1 MSNFIKKLTILF
13 LSIFIITACSKESGN
28 NTEQKQSKGND
39 AAAIGQ
45 VDESEDTENAEDAE
59 DAKEQINLA
68 ENKKIPASLEEI
80 ISYPKGP
87 FTAEDTQIKDPE
99 VQQALSKVP
108 ELPEEASEEEL
119 NDLFAYLYSLFRKE
133 YRDPREA
140 IVSLTV
146 SGPESEGSSE
156 EKGSFNVEIILDSS
170 GSMANKMGSQTRM
183 ELAKASIKKFA
194 SALPEEANVG
204 LRVYGHKGT
213 GSDADKKMSCA
224 SNELVYAPQPYN
236 EAELSKA
243 LNKFKPAGWT
253 PLAQSLMEAQKDLE
267 AYKGE
272 KNKNIVYVVSDGIE
286 TCDGNPVEAAASLKD
301 SGVAPVVNI
310 IGFDVNGKDQQQ
322 LEEVAQAAGGTYQN
336 VKSQEQLDNE
346 LEKAIEES
354 GKWIKWYVD
363 ETGKNVQNNI
373 RQKDELL
380 SISNDWIFNQTFE
393 EYRIISA
400 LNALQIEGKI
410 TGSQNTKVVDIRNKY
425 YRGQKETFNEIEKV
439 LMDMIEQG
447 YDENEKKI
455 NELYDKNI
463 Q

>member
-1 MSNFIKKLTILF
+1 
-13 LSIFIITACSKESGN
+13 
-28 NTEQKQSKGND
+28 
-39 AAAIGQ
+39 
-45 VDESEDTENAEDAE
+45 
-59 DAKEQINLA
+59 
-68 ENKKIPASLEEI
+68 
-80 ISYPKGP
+80 
-87 FTAEDTQIKDPE
+87 
-99 VQQALSKVP
+99 
-108 ELPEEASEEEL
+108 
-119 NDLFAYLYSLFRKE
+119 
-133 YRDPREA
+133 
-140 IVSLTV
+140 
-146 SGPESEGSSE
+146 
-156 EKGSFNVEIILDSS
+156 
-170 GSMANKMGSQTRM
+170 
-183 ELAKASIKKFA
+183 
-194 SALPEEANVG
+194 
-204 LRVYGHKGT
+204 
-213 GSDADKKMSCA
+213 
-224 SNELVYAPQPYN
+224 
-236 EAELSKA
+236 
-243 LNKFKPAGWT
+243 
-253 PLAQSLMEAQKDLE
+253 MEAQKDLE

-322 LEEVAQAAGGTYQN
+322 LEEVAKAAGGTYQN

>member
-1 MSNFIKKLTILF
+1 MKKLTILF
-13 LSIFIITACSKESGN
+13 MSIFVIAACSKESGS
-28 NTEQKQSKGND
+28 NTEQEQPKSND
-39 AAAIGQ
+39 AAETGQ
-45 VDESEDTENAEDAE
+45 VTESDAE
-59 DAKEQINLA
+59 GAKEQVNLP
-68 ENKKIPASLEEI
+68 ENEKIPASLEEI
-80 ISYPKGP
+80 INYPKGP
-87 FTAEDTQIKDPE
+87 FTAEDTKIEDPE

-108 ELPEEASEEEL
+108 KLPEEASEEEL

-140 IVSLTV
+140 IASLIV

-183 ELAKASIKKFA
+183 ELAKASIQKFA
-194 SALPEEANVG
+194 SSLPEEANVG

-213 GSDADKKMSCA
+213 GSDADKKMSCS

-253 PLAQSLMEAQKDLE
+253 PLAQSLVEAQKDLE
-267 AYKGE
+267 AYKGK

-286 TCDGNPVEAAASLKD
+286 TCDGTPVEAATSLKE

-322 LEEVAQAAGGTYQN
+322 LEEVAKAAGGTYHN

-346 LEKAIEES
+346 LDKAIQES
-354 GKWIKWYVD
+354 KKWNRWYID
-363 ETGKNVQNNI
+363 ETGKNVQSKI
-373 RQKDELL
+373 QQKNELL
-380 SISNDWIFNQTFE
+380 SISNEWIFNQTFE
-393 EYRIISA
+393 EYKIISA
-400 LNALQIEGKI
+400 LTALQSNGKI
-410 TGSQNTKVVDIRNKY
+410 TGSQNTKVVDIRNEY

-439 LMDMIEQG
+439 LMNMIEQG

-463 Q
+463 N

>member
-13 LSIFIITACSKESGN
+13 LSIFIITACSKESAN
-28 NTEQKQSKGND
+28 DTEHKQPKNND
-39 AAAIGQ
+39 AADIGQ
-45 VDESEDTENAEDAE
+45 VDESVDAE
-59 DAKEQINLA
+59 DAKEQVNLP
-68 ENKKIPASLEEI
+68 ENEKIPASLEEI
-80 ISYPKGP
+80 INYPKGP
-87 FTAEDTQIKDPE
+87 FTAEDTKIEDPE

-108 ELPEEASEEEL
+108 KLPEEASEEEL

-140 IVSLTV
+140 IASLIV

-183 ELAKASIKKFA
+183 ELAKASIQKFA
-194 SALPEEANVG
+194 SSLPEEANVG

-213 GSDADKKMSCA
+213 GSDADKKMSCS

-253 PLAQSLMEAQKDLE
+253 PLAQSLVEAQKDLE
-267 AYKGE
+267 AYKGK

-286 TCDGNPVEAAASLKD
+286 TCDGNPVEAATSLKE

-322 LEEVAQAAGGTYQN
+322 LEEVAKAAGGTYHN

-346 LEKAIEES
+346 LDKAIQES
-354 GKWIKWYVD
+354 KKWNRWYID
-363 ETGKNVQNNI
+363 ETGKNVQSKI
-373 RQKDELL
+373 QQKNELL
-380 SISNDWIFNQTFE
+380 SISNEWIFNQTFE
-393 EYRIISA
+393 EYKIISA
-400 LNALQIEGKI
+400 LTALQSNGKI
-410 TGSQNTKVVDIRNKY
+410 TGSQNTKVVDIRNEY

-439 LMDMIEQG
+439 LMNMIEQG

-463 Q
+463 N

>member
-1 MSNFIKKLTILF
+1 MGQFTKKLIILF
-13 LSIFIITACSKESGN
+13 ISIFVITACSEESGN
-28 NTEQKQSKGND
+28 NIEPKQPKSND
-39 AAAIGQ
+39 AAATGQ
-45 VDESEDTENAEDAE
+45 VGESEDAE

-80 ISYPKGP
+80 ISSPKGP
-87 FTAEDTQIKDPE
+87 FTDEDTKIDDPE
-99 VQQALSKVP
+99 VQQALSEVP

-140 IVSLTV
+140 IASITV

-322 LEEVAQAAGGTYQN
+322 LEEVAKAAGGTYQN

-346 LEKAIEES
+346 LEKAIEEA